1 MLTQGERSEPWD
13 TRNKLKPTN
22 MKKTIIATFVAL
34 SMLTVG
40 CNHGNGELVNE
51 KQVQVIEQ
59 YVDHTI
65 APTYTNLANQSEQLV
80 NELTAFRA
88 SHSQADLNQA
98 CETFLAARAW
108 WEKSEAFLF
117 GAASDF
123 GIDPHIDS
131 WPLDVAA
138 FNTMMSNTAQIQA
151 MDSEDGDVYA
161 GEQLGNALLGFHG
174 IEYIL
179 FRDGQVKNASEISDL
194 EMIYAIAVA
203 GDLRN
208 RCFQLEVSW
217 IGNKA
222 AQSHRD
228 KVEELELNSTVN
240 GGSYSYGDNLKK
252 AGNPG
257 STYASSVSGLMAIV
271 DGCKTIADEVGTS
284 KIGKPYNGEDPNYIE
299 SPYSQ
304 KSIDDFYDNILSIQN
319 AYYGGIEGQ
328 RSDKLSLHA
337 YIKKM
342 DNKLDNEVEAA
353 INTALDKIS
362 AMPRP
367 FVNNYTTA
375 KNAEAIE
382 ACQNLD
388 DVLSK
393 VNEALRTYE
402 E

>member
-1 MLTQGERSEPWD
+1 
-13 TRNKLKPTN
+13 
-22 MKKTIIATFVAL
+22 MKRTTVIIATIVAIAL
-34 SMLTVG
+34 VATS
-40 CNHGNGELVNE
+40 CKHGEGNIVNE

-65 APTYTNLANQSEQLV
+65 APTYTNLANYTDQLV

-88 SHSQADLNQA
+88 SHSQGDLNKA

-179 FRDGQVKNASEISDL
+179 FNNGQVKNASEISDL

-217 IGNKA
+217 IGDKA

-304 KSIDDFYDNILSIQN
+304 KSINDFYDNILSI
-319 AYYGGIEGQ
+319 
-328 RSDKLSLHA
+328 R
-337 YIKKM
+337 
-342 DNKLDNEVEAA
+342 
-353 INTALDKIS
+353 T
-362 AMPRP
+362 P
-367 FVNNYTTA
+367 TTA
-375 KNAEAIE
+375 A
-382 ACQNLD
+382 
-388 DVLSK
+388 SK
-393 VNEALRTYE
+393 VSATTSSPCTPTSRRWTTNSTTKSKRPSIPPSPRSTPCRVPS
-402 E
+402 

>member
-1 MLTQGERSEPWD
+1 
-13 TRNKLKPTN
+13 
-22 MKKTIIATFVAL
+22 MKKTFLATLVAIALLA
-34 SMLTVG
+34 VG
-40 CNHGNGELVNE
+40 CKHGEGNLVNE

-65 APTYTNLANQSEQLV
+65 APTYTNLANNTEQLV

-88 SHSQADLNQA
+88 SHSQSDLNKA

-179 FRDGQVKNASEISDL
+179 FRNGQVKNAAEISDL

-217 IGNKA
+217 IGDKA

-257 STYASSVSGLMAIV
+257 STYASSVNGLMAII

-284 KIGKPYNGEDPNYIE
+284 KIGKPYNGEDHNYIE

-328 RSDKLSLHA
+328 RNDKLSLHA
-337 YIKKM
+337 YVKKM
-342 DNKLDNEVEAA
+342 DNKLDNEVEEA
-353 INTALDKIS
+353 INNALTKIN

-367 FVNNYTTA
+367 FVNNYTNP

-382 ACQNLD
+382 ACQALD
-388 DVLSK
+388 EVLSR

-402 E
+402 D

>member
-1 MLTQGERSEPWD
+1 MR
-13 TRNKLKPTN
+13 
-22 MKKTIIATFVAL
+22 KTIIATIVAIAFVAA
-34 SMLTVG
+34 G
-40 CNHGNGELVNE
+40 CHHGNGELVNE
-51 KQVQVIEQ
+51 KQAQVLEQ
-59 YVDHTI
+59 YVEHTI
-65 APTYTNLANQSEQLV
+65 APTYTNLANYTDQLV
-80 NELTAFRA
+80 NELGTFRA
-88 SHSQADLNQA
+88 SGSQSDLNKV

-131 WPLDVAA
+131 WPLDVDA
-138 FNTMMSNTAQIQA
+138 FNNLMNSPSMLAA
-151 MDSEDGDVYA
+151 LDGEGGDVVA

-179 FRDGQVKNASEISDL
+179 FSNGHAKDASEITDL
-194 EMIYAIAVA
+194 QMAYAIAVA

-217 IGNKA
+217 IGDNA
-222 AQSHRD
+222 APSHRA
-228 KVEELELNSTVN
+228 KVEELELNTTINSGN
-240 GGSYSYGDNLKK
+240 YSYGDNLKK

-257 STYASSVSGLMAIV
+257 STYASTVTGLMAIV

-304 KSIDDFYDNILSIQN
+304 QSIEDFYNNILSIQN

-328 RSDKLSLHA
+328 RNEKLSLHA
-337 YIKKM
+337 YVKKM
-342 DNKLDNEVEAA
+342 DNQLDNEVEEA
-353 INTALDKIS
+353 ISNALAKID

-367 FVNNYTTA
+367 FVSNYTNPA
-375 KNAEAIE
+375 NAEAIE